1 MTTMTEYKAN
11 NDLLG
16 AYERYQTAGN
26 TWKSRWWAVV
36 EEIYYSCEDWAK
48 QYVIDPIKRT
58 LKKIRNSYKGLL
70 ENVMTYECEAEGCG
84 AYIVQHFD
92 ANGELLWTKC
102 GKADDA
108 KRRFLQHFTSDY
120 NGVAASGTCIA
131 WYPCK
136 NSNHALTVENIVRDH
151 FEKRGYDLLGNDRFA
166 SLTKMSKWDKLTIKA
181 KASVAGLLF

>member
-16 AYERYQTAGN
+16 AYERYQATNGA
-26 TWKSRWWAVV
+26 WKTRWWGVV
-36 EEIYYSCEDWAK
+36 EEIYYSCEEWAK

-84 AYIVQHFD
+84 AYVVQHFD
-92 ANGELLWTKC
+92 ANGKLLWTKC

-108 KRRFLQHFTSDY
+108 KKRFLQHFTSDY
-120 NGVAASGTCIA
+120 NGVAAAGTCVA

-136 NSNHALTVENIVRDH
+136 NSNHALTVENIIRDH
-151 FEKRGYDLLGNDRFA
+151 FEKRGYNLLGNDRFTD
-166 SLTKMSKWDKLTIKA
+166 LVEIKKVDWLTIRVKA
-181 KASVAGLLF
+181 AIANLLF

>member
-16 AYERYQTAGN
+16 AYERYQTTNGA
-26 TWKSRWWAVV
+26 WKTRWWNVV
-36 EEIYYSCEDWAK
+36 EEIYYSCEEWAK

-84 AYIVQHFD
+84 AYVVQHFD
-92 ANGELLWTKC
+92 AEGHLLWTKC

-108 KRRFLQHFTSDY
+108 KKRFLQHFTSDY
-120 NGVAASGTCIA
+120 NGVAASGLCVA

-136 NSNHALTVENIVRDH
+136 NSNHALTVENIIRDH
-151 FEKRGYDLLGNDRFA
+151 FEKRGYRLLGNDRFTD
-166 SLTKMSKWDKLTIKA
+166 LVEINKVDWLTIRVKA
-181 KASVAGLLF
+181 AIANLLF